1 VGVIGSRR
9 ARVVAA
15 MLAALVVAGLVS
27 SATASHNASAADGLA
42 PSLSVTSADAGLSK
56 IKHVIIFMQENH
68 SFDSYFGMYPGA
80 DGIPVDAQG
89 KPTVCVNDP
98 QTGQCVYPW
107 HDPSDISNG
116 GPHGQGPAD
125 ADIDGG
131 KMDGFIAQ
139 YESAL
144 KQCEAKPGSPDCG
157 FPKPEPDVMSYKLRS
172 DIPEYW
178 AYADNYV
185 LMDHM
190 FGSGRS
196 WSLPEHLSLVS
207 NWSARCYKA
216 NDPMSC
222 ENELDAPE
230 DARFEPSPNYAW
242 TDITHVLNQN
252 QVSWGYYV
260 FDGSEPDCEDGTNT
274 CVPVP
279 QSFRTGSIWNP
290 LPDFSD
296 VKQEGTLGNIQSVDN
311 FAAAA
316 RNGTLPAV
324 SWVLPTNSVSEHPPA
339 KLTDGRK
346 YMSYMIN
353 QVMQGPDWDSSA
365 IFLTWDEWGGFYDHV
380 VPPTIDA
387 NGLGIRVPSI
397 LISPYAKQ
405 GYIDHSVHSFD
416 SYQKFIE
423 DVFLGGQRLDPTT
436 DGRPDTRPVV
446 RENAPQLSNLDADFD
461 FTQPPRA
468 PVLIGNTNANAIDP
482 PVHPTPATIHAATIG
497 KAAPTTHSA
506 LGSIFDPS
514 TTANADAAVPPDTA
528 IGDAPFAAVLNAS
541 DTADAARPITRWTMK
556 FGDGSSQ
563 SGTGKPGVFSH
574 TYDSPGTY
582 HASLKVF
589 DDVGSST
596 VTSTVTVT
604 PAPPTVWISGNQP
617 LGFDTLKETFDA
629 SNSSKGNWTISF
641 GDGTPDKTGTGL
653 PMKKVIHT
661 FTNVGIYTTTLTVT
675 DPKSG
680 LSNVARAISTVS
692 ASRAPTA
699 QTKAPDVGA
708 DGAHLGADLWT
719 NGKPTTF
726 HFEWGT
732 SPGAL
737 THITPTR
744 SAKLGASSPAQAI
757 TGLAQGTKY
766 YFRIVATNAVG
777 TTLGTTLSFTPNTGP
792 KIFGVS
798 ASNLTAQSVTLTG
811 TINTAGSD
819 TQVWWQYGLGTSLGT
834 ETEPQDIGSVKAK
847 QTISTPITGLA
858 PSTKYSFRFV
868 GENGVGQTAS
878 KIATFTT
885 PAAAAIVTQ
894 ARVAGV
900 DRRGTQW

>member
-1 VGVIGSRR
+1 MGVIGSRR
-9 ARVVAA
+9 ARVISVL
-15 MLAALVVAGLVS
+15 MSALFVAGFLSTVTGS
-27 SATASHNASAADGLA
+27 PSASAADGLA

-56 IKHVIIFMQENH
+56 IKHVVIFMQENH

-116 GPHGQGPAD
+116 GPHGQTPAD

-139 YESAL
+139 YEAAL
-144 KQCEAKPGSPDCG
+144 KQCESKPGSPDCG
-157 FPKPEPDVMSYKLRS
+157 FPKPQPDVMSYKLRS

-207 NWSARCYKA
+207 NWSARCYIPNNA
-216 NDPMSC
+216 MSC

-260 FDGSEPDCEDGTNT
+260 FDGSEPDCNDGTNS

-290 LPDFSD
+290 LPEFTD
-296 VKQEGTLGNIQSVDN
+296 VKQEGTLGNVQSVDN

-316 RNGTLPAV
+316 RAGTLPAV

-353 QVMQGPDWDSSA
+353 QIMQGPDWDSSA

-380 VPPTIDA
+380 NPPSIDA

-405 GYIDHSVHSFD
+405 GFVDHSVHSFD

-468 PVLIGNTNANAIDP
+468 PVLIGNTDANAINP
-482 PVHPTPATIHAATIG
+482 AVHPAPATIHAATMAKSPNEHPLG
-497 KAAPTTHSA
+497 SLLDTSKVTSAASAAPA
-506 LGSIFDPS
+506 G
-514 TTANADAAVPPDTA
+514 TA
-528 IGDAPFAAVLNAS
+528 IGAAPFAAVLNAS
-541 DTADAARPITRWTMK
+541 DTADAARPIRRWTMN
-556 FGDGSSQ
+556 FGDRTSK
-563 SGTGKPGVFSH
+563 SGTGKPGVVTH
-574 TYDSPGTY
+574 TYDSAGTY
-582 HASLKVF
+582 HASLKVY
-589 DDVGSST
+589 DDAGSST
-596 VTSTVTVT
+596 VSSTVTVT
-604 PAPPTVWISGNQP
+604 PAPPTVWISGSQP

-629 SNSSKGNWTISF
+629 SNSTKGNWTVSF
-641 GDGTPDKTGTGL
+641 GDGTTNATGTGL
-653 PMKKVIHT
+653 PQKKLIHT
-661 FTNVGIYTTTLTVT
+661 FAHTGIFTTTLTVT

-692 ASRAPTA
+692 ASRPPTA
-699 QTKAPDVGA
+699 QTKAPDIGPQ
-708 DGAHLGADLWT
+708 GAHLGADLWT
-719 NGKPTTF
+719 NGKTTTF

-732 SPGAL
+732 SPTAL
-737 THITPTR
+737 THITATR
-744 SAKLGASSPAQAI
+744 QAKLGASSPAEAI
-757 TGLAQGTKY
+757 AGLVSGTKY

-777 TTLGTTLSFTPNTGP
+777 TTNGTILTFTPNTGP
-792 KIFGVS
+792 KIFGTS
-798 ASNLTAQSVTLTG
+798 ASNITSHSVTLTG

-819 TQVWWQYGLGTSLGT
+819 TNVWWEYGQGTSLGQS
-834 ETEPQDIGSVKAK
+834 TEPQDIGSVKAK

-858 PSTKYSFRFV
+858 PSTTYSYRFV

-878 KIATFTT
+878 KVLTFKTS
-885 PAAAAIVTQ
+885 AAAAVVAQ
-894 ARVAGV
+894 VHAAGV
-900 DRRGTQW
+900 ERHGSQW